1 MTKTITSISTPLG
14 KGAISIV
21 RMSGKDCLNIAKKVF
36 SCNAFIDNNIQP
48 RFLYL
53 GNFKL
58 EDNLFE
64 KCLCV
69 YFKAP
74 NSYTGED
81 MIEFQVHGGSVITQK
96 VLDVLL
102 NNGGGLA
109 EPGEFSKR
117 AFENGKITLDEAEAI
132 VDEINAESESELKAS
147 LNVADGKLKIKIK
160 ELQNSLTEEIAS
172 IEATLDYPEEDFEKS
187 AKEAIVKKL
196 HSISSQISEFLKAS
210 ENARYIQK
218 GINIAIVGAPNVGKS
233 SILNALVGNERAIVT
248 DIAGTTRDIIE
259 EQTLY
264 KGLKYNFID
273 TAGIRN
279 QTCDQVEKIGI
290 EKSRKSIDSADIVLF
305 VLDASRELQSEDKE
319 ILELVKNKNFITIV
333 NKIDKKRVLQSQP
346 NEIKVSALQEKD
358 IDKIKEVIYN
368 KVIAEELDFSNII
381 VTNERQIAILKNC
394 KNIISQALESIEASM
409 DILAMQIKSLWN
421 ELGKITGES
430 ENERIIDLIF
440 SKFCLGK

>member
-1 MTKTITSISTPLG
+1 M
-14 KGAISIV
+14 
-21 RMSGKDCLNIAKKVF
+21 
-36 SCNAFIDNNIQP
+36 
-48 RFLYL
+48 
-53 GNFKL
+53 
-58 EDNLFE
+58 
-64 KCLCV
+64 
-69 YFKAP
+69 
-74 NSYTGED
+74 
-81 MIEFQVHGGSVITQK
+81 
-96 VLDVLL
+96 
-102 NNGGGLA
+102 
-109 EPGEFSKR
+109 
-117 AFENGKITLDEAEAI
+117 
-132 VDEINAESESELKAS
+132 
-147 LNVADGKLKIKIK
+147 
-160 ELQNSLTEEIAS
+160 
-172 IEATLDYPEEDFEKS
+172 
-187 AKEAIVKKL
+187 
-196 HSISSQISEFLKAS
+196 KAS

-259 EQTLY
+259 EQTLF

-305 VLDASRELQSEDKE
+305 VLDASRELQSEDTE

-333 NKIDKKRVLQSQP
+333 NKIDKKRVLQPQP

>member
-117 AFENGKITLDEAEAI
+117 AFENGKITLDEC
-132 VDEINAESESELKAS
+132 
-147 LNVADGKLKIKIK
+147 G
-160 ELQNSLTEEIAS
+160 
-172 IEATLDYPEEDFEKS
+172 
-187 AKEAIVKKL
+187 
-196 HSISSQISEFLKAS
+196 
-210 ENARYIQK
+210 
-218 GINIAIVGAPNVGKS
+218 
-233 SILNALVGNERAIVT
+233 
-248 DIAGTTRDIIE
+248 
-259 EQTLY
+259 
-264 KGLKYNFID
+264 
-273 TAGIRN
+273 
-279 QTCDQVEKIGI
+279 
-290 EKSRKSIDSADIVLF
+290 
-305 VLDASRELQSEDKE
+305 
-319 ILELVKNKNFITIV
+319 
-333 NKIDKKRVLQSQP
+333 
-346 NEIKVSALQEKD
+346 
-358 IDKIKEVIYN
+358 
-368 KVIAEELDFSNII
+368 
-381 VTNERQIAILKNC
+381 
-394 KNIISQALESIEASM
+394 
-409 DILAMQIKSLWN
+409 
-421 ELGKITGES
+421 
-430 ENERIIDLIF
+430 
-440 SKFCLGK
+440 